1 MDASQD
7 WWKSRDLP
15 ERLGPMMTKEL
26 RQGLRRGLFLF
37 PFIGI
42 QVFAIAAMAVEFQM
56 DIDQIEESTE
66 YGGPLN
72 FLMFFPGEMFSGP
85 FWVVVGL
92 ICLVLMPL
100 GGLML
105 MGQELD
111 EGNHELLL
119 MTPLNRWKVVGGK
132 FLTLWGIC
140 LLTFSSLLPYAIVRY
155 FIGGIDVARNINLAL
170 TVILGSA
177 IIVAGAIG
185 ASSFRG
191 MISRIAVL
199 GLFVGSLLLSLLASL
214 MPAGGVTGGAGVFF
228 HLNAY
233 GIFFCYTVLGL
244 AMARSRIRLV
254 VHHYELK
261 PSWMVIGLLFFT
273 PFVVGMAAAVT
284 VGYASFLGSIG
295 MGLVAWFADATP
307 KAPAWVQTPEAN
319 IPKQPALP
327 GTENAPVVTEVEEK
341 TSEGETG
348 ESAEK
353 IDPVV

>member
-1 MDASQD
+1 MV
-7 WWKSRDLP
+7 
-15 ERLGPMMTKEL
+15 TKEL

-42 QVFAIAAMAVEFQM
+42 QVLAVAAMAVEFQM
-56 DIDQIEESTE
+56 GIDDIEKSTP

-92 ICLVLMPL
+92 VCLVLMPL

-119 MTPLNRWKVVGGK
+119 MTPLSRWKVVRGK
-132 FLTLWGIC
+132 FFTLWGIC

-155 FIGGIDVARNINLAL
+155 FIGGIDVGRNIGLAL
-170 TVILGSA
+170 TVILGSG

-185 ASSFRG
+185 ASSFKG
-191 MISRIAVL
+191 MIARIAVL
-199 GLFVGSLLLSLLASL
+199 GLFTGSLLLSLCAAVMSS
-214 MPAGGVTGGAGVFF
+214 AARTEGAGIFF

-233 GIFFCYTVLGL
+233 SVFFCYTVLGL

-254 VHHYELK
+254 VHHYEVK
-261 PSWMVIGLLFFT
+261 PSWMIVGLLFFT
-273 PFVVGMAAAVT
+273 PFVIGMAAAVT
-284 VGYASFLGSIG
+284 TGYAGLVGAIG
-295 MGLVAWFADATP
+295 MGLVAWFADVTP
-307 KAPAWVQTPEAN
+307 KAPAWV
-319 IPKQPALP
+319 
-327 GTENAPVVTEVEEK
+327 NAPQANVPKPPTFPQASEPESAQATESQAAVAPRDEEK
-341 TSEGETG
+341 GVDATDSTDLTDTEEPL
-348 ESAEK
+348 S
-353 IDPVV
+353 

>member
-1 MDASQD
+1 MDSSQD

-26 RQGLRRGLFLF
+26 RQGLRRGLFLY

-56 DIDQIEESTE
+56 NIDDIEKSTE
-66 YGGPLN
+66 FGGPLN

-92 ICLVLMPL
+92 ICLVMMPL

-105 MGQELD
+105 MGQELE

-119 MTPLNRWKVVGGK
+119 MTPLSRWKVVRGK

-155 FIGGIDVARNINLAL
+155 FIGGIDVGRNISLAL
-170 TVILGSA
+170 TVVLGSGMIA
-177 IIVAGAIG
+177 SGAIG
-185 ASSFRG
+185 ASSFKG
-191 MISRIAVL
+191 MIARIGVL
-199 GLFVGSLLLSLLASL
+199 GLFLGSMALSMMACL
-214 MPAGGVTGGAGVFF
+214 MSAGARTGGAGVFF

-254 VHHYELK
+254 VHHYEVK
-261 PSWMVIGLLFFT
+261 PSWMIIGLLFFT
-273 PFVVGMAAAVT
+273 PFVIGMAAAVT
-284 VGYASFLGSIG
+284 TGYAGFVGAIG
-295 MGLVAWFADATP
+295 MGFVAWYADVTP
-307 KAPAWVQTPEAN
+307 KAPSWV
-319 IPKQPALP
+319 
-327 GTENAPVVTEVEEK
+327 NAPVPNVPQPPQLPSVPEE
-341 TSEGETG
+341 GMDVLA
-348 ESAEK
+348 SAEEAQVPSSSEK
-353 IDPVV
+353 EGD